1 MTLKEMA
8 EFICG
13 KVNQTEPEDIAACQ
27 GFLRRRHEMLWQDQ
41 LWKDSLAEYTQT
53 LEQTGYT
60 VGSNWLPT
68 KGVLLL
74 PPGFDRILAVRTD
87 SRSLRVQRP
96 ELLYRIDYDTFN
108 KRGDLQDFVQLSA
121 CVWET
126 ERSNE
131 FWLLFG
137 DPDKG
142 VAVVADRLSS
152 DGVTVSR
159 VTRTLNDSRA
169 ILTTTDRLDTLTKPV
184 TSGSFALIAFD
195 PEADAVVSGAGSA
208 VVNGTYVR
216 SGSLNGRPRYVK
228 TGTTLEIAWYPGG
241 AFGMLPQWTIADNP
255 PAPSVA
261 TQYYHSLDNVSTPHA
276 VTTWAT
282 GGISSGSVPV
292 PSAMPAVGVLGL
304 SAAVTNAPKRQRI
317 RFVEKPDSSVTVRV
331 LGKRSAPVFSA
342 DNDEPSISGATN
354 TLLAFA
360 QGDMLQRERQ
370 YGKAQALYQ
379 EAMALFDQVKR
390 LETVQQA
397 HQTRIIP
404 EGGYGE
410 PFFGGMF

>member
-53 LEQTGYT
+53 LEQTGY
-60 VGSNWLPT
+60 VPSSNWLPG

-74 PPGFDRILAVRTD
+74 PIGFERILAVRTD
-87 SRSLRVQRP
+87 ARSLRVQRP
-96 ELLYRIDYDTFN
+96 EILYRIDYDTFN

-121 CVWET
+121 CVWELEEST
-126 ERSNE
+126 TLYASRSSTDAGAA
-131 FWLLFG
+131 LT
-137 DPDKG
+137 
-142 VAVVADRLSS
+142 VDRLGS

-159 VTRTLNDSRA
+159 ITRTLTDTTML
-169 ILTTTDRLDTLTKPV
+169 LTTTDRLDAITKAV
-184 TSGSFALIAFD
+184 TSGSIAVLANNTPPLI
-195 PEADAVVSGAGSA
+195 
-208 VVNGTYVR
+208 
-216 SGSLNGRPRYVK
+216 
-228 TGTTLEIAWYPGG
+228 
-241 AFGMLPQWTIADNP
+241 
-255 PAPSVA
+255 
-261 TQYYHSLDNVSTPHA
+261 
-276 VTTWAT
+276 
-282 GGISSGSVPV
+282 
-292 PSAMPAVGVLGL
+292 GVLGL
-304 SAAVTNAPKRQRI
+304 GAAVTNAPKRQRI
-317 RFVEKPDSSVTVRV
+317 RFVERPDSSVTVRV
-331 LGKRSAPVFSA
+331 LGKRTVPEFSA
-342 DNDEPSISGATN
+342 ANDEPSISGITN